1 MNEIVKESLSR
12 VIAGVIILLLISV
25 CLNYLFGGDDS
36 GTQERIDNIAE
47 HSEETKSEINRVII
61 DLEESRERV
70 ERIEAGNSRAQELIA
85 EIQRDL
91 DEAERIITRALNPDK
106 ARATETEAPKDNV
119 DGYL

>member
-36 GTQERIDNIAE
+36 GTQERIDNITNTNTT
-47 HSEETKSEINRVII
+47 TKSEIDRVIV

-70 ERIEAGNSRAQELIA
+70 ERIEAGTGRAQELIA
-85 EIQRDL
+85 NIQRDL
-91 DEAERIITRALNPDK
+91 DKAERIVTRALGANK
-106 ARATETEAPKDNV
+106 ERATETEAPKGNV

>member
-36 GTQERIDNIAE
+36 GTQERIDNITNTNTT
-47 HSEETKSEINRVII
+47 TKSEIDRVIV

-70 ERIEAGNSRAQELIA
+70 ERIEAGTGRAQELIA
-85 EIQRDL
+85 NIQRDL
-91 DEAERIITRALNPDK
+91 DEAERILERIINRNK
-106 ARATETEAPKDNV
+106 AGAPQT
-119 DGYL
+119 